1 MCVVRMRG
9 RSKGNDQTRTE
20 NLLNFLERSCLFL
33 GDWWLIALQSSANEN
48 LDISQLG
55 EVEVTLWIKSQFFSR
70 LWLTQRTT

>member
-1 MCVVRMRG
+1 MRG

-55 EVEVTLWIKSQFFSR
+55 EVEVTLWIKSQFF
-70 LWLTQRTT
+70 